1 MNVEKK
7 AKDLSK
13 MDLKGKMRSN
23 MEDKEIKA
31 MAKVNEVLSGLAED
45 EVARVLQWAAD
56 RFNVRGLKRQG
67 GGSEG
72 GSVTLATFLK
82 QTKSTSSQVKRFL
95 ATAEW
100 IHRSGKEALTTR
112 DVSNGLDKNRQNK
125 LSNPADCL
133 NKNVTK
139 GYCEKRTGGQFYV
152 TDEGRKTLGIN
163 DG

>member
-1 MNVEKK
+1 MGSKK
-7 AKDLSK
+7 
-13 MDLKGKMRSN
+13 
-23 MEDKEIKA
+23 DKEIEA
-31 MAKVNEVLSGLAED
+31 IGRVNEALAGLAED

-67 GGSEG
+67 RGGEG
-72 GSVTLATFLK
+72 GNVTLASFLK
-82 QTKSTSSQVKRFL
+82 QTKSNSSQVKRFL

-100 IHRSGKEALTTR
+100 LHRSGKEALTTK
-112 DVSNGLDKNRQNK
+112 DVSSALDKNRQNK

-133 NKNVTK
+133 NQNVTK
-139 GYCEKRTGGQFYV
+139 GCCEKRTGGQFYV